1 MTNQSDLRASVG
13 LCRFMPHDHGS
24 EYQIRIVHADGTEE
38 LSEWMDRDEQV
49 TQAMGAVHSAR
60 GNTCW
65 LRERNALCPE
75 CFDKEQPIIV
85 ECPVAGIPS
94 PRYLPHDS
102 LYLLSVGSRNRYE
115 LFGALISRRQ

>member
-1 MTNQSDLRASVG
+1 MS
-13 LCRFMPHDHGS
+13 HDHGS

-38 LSEWMDRDEQV
+38 LSESMNCEEQLAP
-49 TQAMGAVHSAR
+49 AMAGVHKAQ

-65 LRERNALCPE
+65 LRERNALCPD
-75 CFDKEQPIIV
+75 CFDKEQRIVV

-94 PRYLPHDS
+94 PRYLPHNS
-102 LYLLSVGSRNRYE
+102 LYLLSVGSRNRSE